1 MGFGSGTGFGSTKSH
16 SLMSDSG
23 VIVQEEPNSAKKAQY
38 HSSTKDN
45 FFDDFEV
52 VEKEDLGW
60 VSSKSRLDDICAPS
74 NSNKPAWEQD
84 LNENISSLAATKKTS
99 NWDNDFDSK
108 PKRPA
113 APISS
118 GPSSSTDAVNKF
130 GNAKSIS
137 SDMFFGGES
146 SSERDA
152 NLTRFQGS
160 NSISSD
166 MYFNRESG
174 AGGGMRQS
182 SSYQNFQT
190 PDMEDVK
197 ESVRQGVTK
206 VAGRLSGMA
215 SGVMNSIQ
223 DKYGY

>member
-1 MGFGSGTGFGSTKSH
+1 M
-16 SLMSDSG
+16 
-23 VIVQEEPNSAKKAQY
+23 I
-38 HSSTKDN
+38 
-45 FFDDFEV
+45 
-52 VEKEDLGW
+52 
-60 VSSKSRLDDICAPS
+60 ICPVR
-74 NSNKPAWEQD
+74 
-84 LNENISSLAATKKTS
+84 
-99 NWDNDFDSK
+99 

-146 SSERDA
+146 SSVRDA

-166 MYFNRESG
+166 MYFNRDTG
-174 AGGGMRQS
+174 TAGSNVRQS
-182 SSYQNFQT
+182 QSYQNFQT

-215 SGVMNSIQ
+215 SGVMSSIQ
-223 DKYGY
+223 VNRATTPSLSPSTVLPFLPDRIKYF